1 MWCIP
6 KVSPEFVVC
15 MEDVL
20 EVYQIP
26 YDPLHPTVCFDEM
39 PKQLIAETRPTLPSR
54 PGQIKR
60 YDYEYRRQGV
70 RNLWMFFEPLTGQ
83 RHTRITLRRTKRDF
97 ALLIRWLVDEVY
109 PDAEFIRLVLDNLN
123 THVLSALYETFEP
136 VEANRIRKRLELH
149 FTPKHGSWLNMAEI
163 ELSVFSRQA
172 CAGYIPD
179 QETLQRLVIAL
190 EQERNAK
197 RITANW
203 LFTAQDARL
212 KLHRLYPSLS
222 N

>member
-20 EVYQIP
+20 DVYKIP

-39 PKQLIAETRPTLPSR
+39 PKQLIAESRPTLPTR
-54 PGQIKR
+54 PGQVKR
-60 YDYEYRRQGV
+60 CDYEYQRNGV
-70 RNLWMFFEPLTGQ
+70 RNLWMFFEPLAGQ

-123 THVLSALYETFEP
+123 THALSALYETFEP
-136 VEANRIRKRLELH
+136 AEANRIRKRLELH
-149 FTPKHGSWLNMAEI
+149 YTPKHGSWLNMAEI
-163 ELSVFSRQA
+163 EFSVFSRQA

-179 QETLQRLVIAL
+179 EETLQRQVIAL
-190 EQERNAK
+190 ENERNA
-197 RITANW
+197 RHATANW
-203 LFTAQDARL
+203 RFTSQDARV
-212 KLHRLYPSLS
+212 KLHRLYPSPS

>member
-1 MWCIP
+1 
-6 KVSPEFVVC
+6 

-20 EVYQIP
+20 DVYVIP

-39 PKQLIAETRPTLPSR
+39 PKQLIAETRSPLPPR
-54 PGQIKR
+54 PGRVRR
-60 YDYEYRRQGV
+60 YDYEYQRNGV
-70 RNLWMFFEPLTGQ
+70 RNLWMFFEPLVGK
-83 RHTRITLRRTKRDF
+83 RHTRITLQRTKRDF
-97 ALLIRWLVDEVY
+97 AGLIRWLVDEVY
-109 PDAEFIRLVLDNLN
+109 PEAEYIRLVLDNLN

-136 VEANRIRKRLELH
+136 AEANRIRKRLELH
-149 FTPKHGSWLNMAEI
+149 YTPKHGSWLNMAEI

-179 QETLQRLVIAL
+179 EETLQRQVTAL

-197 RITANW
+197 CITANW
-203 LFTAQDARL
+203 RFTSQDARV

-222 N
+222 S

>member
-15 MEDVL
+15 MEDIL
-20 EVYQIP
+20 DVYEIP
-26 YDPLHPTVCFDEM
+26 YDPLYPTVCFDEM
-39 PKQLIAETRPTLPSR
+39 PKQLIAETRPTLPTR
-54 PGQIKR
+54 PGQVKR
-60 YDYEYRRQGV
+60 CDYEYQRKGV
-70 RNLWMFFEPLTGQ
+70 RNLWMFFEPLAGQ

-109 PDAEFIRLVLDNLN
+109 PDAVLIRLVLDNLN

-136 VEANRIRKRLELH
+136 AEANRIRKRLELH
-149 FTPKHGSWLNMAEI
+149 YTPKHGSWLNMAEI
-163 ELSVFSRQA
+163 EFSVFSRQA

-179 QETLQRLVIAL
+179 EETLQRQVTAL
-190 EQERNAK
+190 EQERNALGK
-197 RITANW
+197 TANW
-203 LFTAQDARL
+203 RFTSQNARV
-212 KLHRLYPSLS
+212 KLHRLYPSPS

>member
-20 EVYQIP
+20 DVYEMP
-26 YDPLHPTVCFDEM
+26 YDPLYPTVCFDEM
-39 PKQLIAETRPTLPSR
+39 PKQLIAESRPTLPTR
-54 PGQIKR
+54 PGQVRR
-60 YDYEYRRQGV
+60 YDYEYQRNGV
-70 RNLWMFFEPLTGQ
+70 RNLWMFFEPLAGQ
-83 RHTRITLRRTKRDF
+83 RHTRITLQRTKRDF

-109 PDAEFIRLVLDNLN
+109 PDAVRIRLVLDNLN

-136 VEANRIRKRLELH
+136 GEANRIRKRLELH
-149 FTPKHGSWLNMAEI
+149 YTPKHGSWLNMAEI

-179 QETLQRLVIAL
+179 EETLHRQVSAL
-190 EQERNAK
+190 QQERNAQCK
-197 RITANW
+197 TANW
-203 LFTAQDARL
+203 RFTSQDARV
-212 KLHRLYPSLS
+212 KLHRLYPSPS